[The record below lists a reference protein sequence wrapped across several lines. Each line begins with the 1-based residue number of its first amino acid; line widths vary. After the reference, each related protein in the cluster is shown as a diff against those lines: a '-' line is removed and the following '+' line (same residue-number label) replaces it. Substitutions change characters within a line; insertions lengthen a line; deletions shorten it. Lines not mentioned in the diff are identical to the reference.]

1 MINRRTIIFSQT
13 MEIPTV
19 SRKFACETCMTLH
32 GTEQEAFSCCESRE
46 EETVEVSLHDNAEV
60 SPNQEGL
67 HPSLETYMSPG
78 AYGANIKKT
87 KWSRE
92 LFSLFLDEVELRYP
106 SLRDRAAKKINIWK
120 EICSALNIHNSE
132 LTYDQVHQKWRNIVA
147 AVRKYEESCQLG
159 ERGRKVRPLFYE
171 RIKIILGEAVPNSLQ
186 HDLSPRVLHTDQGLS
201 SGAHR
206 RLSKEPS
213 RASQGMKR
221 KLQTQKIASVLET
234 LAQVWN
240 SDGCQDYEGKVDGD
254 SDIENGDS
262 KPVKRALHD
271 SGTAGGS
278 NVKLYDIPGKSK
290 APSGNPNAGVY
301 VYDFKSEWHNTLPF
315 IKRGPTVH
323 QFWCDICRVLDFC
336 DYQGNDG
343 IRWHVQSL
351 AHQEKAK
358 ELQKVP
364 KPTSKPSTPAKST
377 VPMETKVVDIKKL
390 EKMVFA
396 KPEIVDRAIIISV
409 EVKTL
414 PRNDVEMVK
423 DILSVVGERN
433 VEEIDVVTK
442 TLILLTLREGCE
454 TLLDSVRMIKFY
466 DIFDL
471 TEIHYTLNFL
481 HPIESNIEGMLT
493 GLPRLI
499 SSSELPCIEEH
510 IGKYLSYLSGIK
522 MEYVPWPDTS
532 LMSGNLRVTASV
544 KDLVTSYVD
553 LKKTSYIYM
562 ADFMGKLNFENFEI
576 VNGCSA
582 GNLPAE
588 ERSGVSIHRW

>member
-1 MINRRTIIFSQT
+1 

-19 SRKFACETCMTLH
+19 LVRSRKFACEACMTLH
-32 GTEQEAFSCCESRE
+32 ETEQEAFTCCESRE
-46 EETVEVSLHDNAEV
+46 EEGVEVSLHEQSTEE
-60 SPNQEGL
+60 SPNQEGT
-67 HPSLETYMSPG
+67 HSSLGSYMSTS
-78 AYGANIKKT
+78 AYSPNIKKT

-106 SLRDRAAKKINIWK
+106 SLRDRSAKKINIWK
-120 EICSALNIHNSE
+120 EICSALNVHNSE

-147 AVRKYEESCQLG
+147 AVRKYEESLQLG
-159 ERGRKVRPLFYE
+159 EKGRKVRPLFYE
-171 RIKIILGEAVPNSLQ
+171 RIKIILGESVPNSLQ
-186 HDLSPRVLHTDQGLS
+186 HDLSPKAGV
-201 SGAHR
+201 HR
-206 RLSKEPS
+206 RLCKEPP
-213 RASQGMKR
+213 RASHGMKR
-221 KLQTQKIASVLET
+221 KLQSMKIANVLET

-240 SDGCQDYEGKVDGD
+240 ADGSQEYEAEGDAD
-254 SDIENGDS
+254 SDIQNGDV
-262 KPVKRALHD
+262 KPVKRVLYD
-271 SGTAGGS
+271 SGGTAGR
-278 NVKLYDIPGKSK
+278 NVKLYDIPSRSK
-290 APSGNPNAGVY
+290 TPSGNPNAGVY

-323 QFWCDICRVLDFC
+323 QFWCDICKVMDFC

-364 KPTSKPSTPAKST
+364 KPPPKST
-377 VPMETKVVDIKKL
+377 TPGKSAVQLETKVVDVKKL
-390 EKMVFA
+390 EKMVLA

-409 EVKTL
+409 DIKTL
-414 PRNDVEMVK
+414 PRSDIEMVK
-423 DILSVVGERN
+423 DILSVVGEKN
-433 VEEIDVVTK
+433 VEEIDIVTK

-454 TLLDSVRMIKFY
+454 TMLDSVRMIKFY

-510 IGKYLSYLSGIK
+510 IGKYMPYLADIK
-522 MEYVPWPDTS
+522 MDYVPWPDTS
-532 LMSGNLRVTASV
+532 LMSGNLKVMASV
-544 KDLVTSYVD
+544 KDLVASYVD

-562 ADFMGKLNFENFEI
+562 AEFMGKLNFENFEV
-576 VNGCSA
+576 VNECSA
-582 GNLPAE
+582 DSLPVE